1 MAIEPVS
8 PANGSERVTE
18 RTRIPMSTGQQK
30 LSVPDIPGF
39 HLHWM
44 KGTADRL
51 QQAIAAGY
59 EFVDQSETRVTN
71 LSLGGDAR
79 HDGSTDMGSRVSVL
93 AGEEIGPDGQPV
105 RLYLMKLKEEWHQ
118 EDQAKQTDSSERLRK
133 TLLSGGMGQGQH
145 ESAGDADKRYVGA
158 QTSRNMFQPKPIKRA

>member
-1 MAIEPVS
+1 MAIEQVS
-8 PANGSERVTE
+8 PANSAERVTE

-30 LSVPDIPGF
+30 LSVPEIPGY

-44 KGTADRL
+44 RGTPDRL
-51 QQAIAAGY
+51 SQAIAAGY
-59 EFVDQSETRVTN
+59 EFVDASETSVTN

-79 HDGSTDMGSRVSVL
+79 TDGSTDMGTRVSVL
-93 AGEEIGPDGQPV
+93 AGEEVGPDGQPT

-118 EDQAKQTDSSERLRK
+118 EDLAKQTDSSEKLRK

-145 ESAGDADKRYVGA
+145 EAAGDADKRYVGDR
-158 QTSRNMFQPKPIKRA
+158 TTRNMFQPKPIKRS